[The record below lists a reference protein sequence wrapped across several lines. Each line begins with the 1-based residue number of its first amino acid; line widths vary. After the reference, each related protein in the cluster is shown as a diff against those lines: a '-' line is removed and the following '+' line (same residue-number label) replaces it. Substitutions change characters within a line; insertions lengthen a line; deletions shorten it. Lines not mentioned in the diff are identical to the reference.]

1 MRKYISAIIG
11 ILIILLACISCAPPT
26 ENNEEQ
32 DMGYDYYA
40 INMNTDFAPAKG
52 LEKVESKPARVIL
65 LIGQSNAS
73 GASVNEYL
81 KSAVGKERY
90 AHYEAGF
97 ENVLINYCIDNH
109 NASSEGEFVPVDMTC
124 GASDGFFGPEVG
136 MAEVLS
142 EAFPD
147 EKVFILKFTMSGYSL
162 NYHWLYHYE
171 RASVYSAFK
180 IFVDTYMEALKNA
193 GYAATLDAVCWMQ
206 GESDT
211 TEAKAARYYDNTEAF
226 VSYLREDFSN
236 YANKN
241 GIYFIDAGISSSPYC
256 EPCYPEVNEAKERFS
271 HTSDKNIYF
280 STIAAGLTTLYEPE
294 YEPDLGHYD
303 ALCELELGRMFGREI
318 LKIYGISVEVEK

>member
-1 MRKYISAIIG
+1 MKRLITAITG
-11 ILIILLACISCAPPT
+11 ILMLFFVLSACSPPP
-26 ENNEEQ
+26 ESDAEQ

-40 INMNTDFAPAKG
+40 IEMNTDFALSTG
-52 LEKVESKPARVIL
+52 LENGEGKPARVVL

-73 GASVNEYL
+73 GASINEYL
-81 KSAVGKERY
+81 KIAVGEERY
-90 AHYEAGF
+90 ARYAAGT

-109 NASSEGEFVPVDMTC
+109 SASSEGEFVPVDLCC
-124 GASDGFFGPEVG
+124 GAGEGFFGPEVG
-136 MAEVLS
+136 MAEILS

-180 IFVDTYMEALKNA
+180 IFVDTYIKELQGH
-193 GYAATLDAVCWMQ
+193 GYLPTIDAVCWMQ

-211 TEAKAARYYDNTEAF
+211 TEAKAARYYKNTEAF
-226 VSYLREDFSN
+226 VSFIREDFSK
-236 YANKN
+236 YANEN

-256 EPCYPEVNEAKERFS
+256 EPSYKEVNEAKRQFS
-271 HTSDKNIYF
+271 LTSEKNIYF
-280 STIAAGLTTLYEPE
+280 STIDAGLTTLYEPD

-303 ALCELELGRMFGREI
+303 ALSELELGRMFAREI
-318 LKIYGISVEVEK
+318 LKIYQDSEEVKK